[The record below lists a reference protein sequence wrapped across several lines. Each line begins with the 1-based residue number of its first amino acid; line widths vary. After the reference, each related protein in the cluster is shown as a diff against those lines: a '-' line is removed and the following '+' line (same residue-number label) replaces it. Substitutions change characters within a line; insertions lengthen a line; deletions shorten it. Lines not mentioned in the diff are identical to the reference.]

1 MSASSFEH
9 PSLRTPVTTEQRDR
23 AEQHLQAAYA
33 EGRISEQEFDRR
45 IEQVLSA
52 STRKELNEAFYGLV
66 EAPTYSPSS
75 FDQGSYDQTS
85 YGQGS
90 YSAMQPYGHQRH
102 PANQQQGTPGGA
114 LAHFSGLFT
123 SILGPGIGYAVSPQG
138 SPARQEAA
146 KAFNFQLIS
155 LIALVIAGTVGAV
168 VDIGL
173 VNFLIGLGWL
183 AWVTLSIV
191 GGVKAAQG
199 GNWTNPVS
207 KAVKLKV
214 LPEK

>member
-1 MSASSFEH
+1 MSGSSFED
-9 PSLRTPVTTEQRDR
+9 PGLRATVAPEQRDR

-33 EGRISEQEFDRR
+33 EGRITEQEFDRR

-52 STRKELNEAFYGLV
+52 GTRKELNEAFYGLV
-66 EAPTYSPSS
+66 EAPSS
-75 FDQGSYDQTS
+75 SGPSYDQAA
-85 YGQGS
+85 YGQTPYEQS
-90 YSAMQPYGHQRH
+90 YSAMQPYGYQHH
-102 PANQQQGTPGGA
+102 PAYQQQGTAGGS
-114 LAHFSGLFT
+114 LAHFSGLFL
-123 SILGPGIGYAVSPQG
+123 SILGPGVGYAVSPQD
-138 SPARQEAA
+138 SPARREAA

-155 LIALVIAGTVGAV
+155 LIASLIAGTVV
-168 VDIGL
+168 VFTDVGL
-173 VNFLIGLGWL
+173 INFLVGLGWL

-199 GNWTNPVS
+199 GTWNNPVT